1 MAFGDLDLARS
12 CVTNGHDS
20 SQSTGDRF
28 LLMDLLLLQAD
39 VDHRQG
45 QIDPAVNT
53 LNKCARLAEEQG
65 ARRIRMWALENLSE
79 IETDPVASAASKR
92 MAAEIASDLGA

>member
-1 MAFGDLDLARS
+1 
-12 CVTNGHDS
+12 
-20 SQSTGDRF
+20 
-28 LLMDLLLLQAD
+28 MDLLLLQAD

-45 QIDPAVNT
+45 QIDLAVNT

-79 IETDPVASAASKR
+79 IETDPDASAASKR